1 MSTLVETT
9 ALALPEVKTGL
20 VEWNWQKK
28 YCDSGARYATE
39 TDTRSTVAL

>member
-20 VEWNWQKK
+20 VEWNWGN
-28 YCDSGARYATE
+28 CDSGARYATK
-39 TDTRSTVAL
+39 TDTRPAVAL